1 MVDTPGQIEVFTWSA
16 SGSIIAESLASS
28 LPTVLLFVMDT
39 PRCHSPTT
47 FMSNMLYACR
57 YLTHTPSHSLA
68 HSLSR
73 SLALTL
79 NNSSIFSILYKFKL
93 PFIILFNKTD
103 VLDHKFAIDWMTDF
117 EAFQQAL
124 NTETSYMSSLT
135 RSMSLVLDE
144 FYGNIRVCK
153 INIK

>member
-1 MVDTPGQIEVFTWSA
+1 MHAGT
-16 SGSIIAESLASS
+16 
-28 LPTVLLFVMDT
+28 LPT
-39 PRCHSPTT
+39 SP
-47 FMSNMLYACR
+47 L
-57 YLTHTPSHSLA
+57 
-68 HSLSR
+68 SLSH
-73 SLALTL
+73 LTIHL
-79 NNSSIFSILYKFKL
+79 NSILYKFKL

-144 FYGNIRVCK
+144 FYGNIRVCN
-153 INIK
+153 INNKSYSLSLSLHSTSSEPLLFILFRL